1 MNNLVEIREVKQ
13 HEIPDVLNLVGSV
26 VIEMYDHL
34 FLNDTPVP
42 AELEPWKLCHVAIVD
57 GQIVGVVLATE
68 GRIDDL
74 WLLKSHRGHRIG
86 SQLLALA
93 ESQILRAG
101 YTVGKLRVVSE
112 NKSAHRFYK
121 ARGWKDKRVYHHE
134 LFKFEMIDMEKRV
147 GSGES

>member
-1 MNNLVEIREVKQ
+1 MNNLVEIRGVKQ

-34 FLNDTPVP
+34 FPDDTPVP
-42 AELEPWKLCHVAIVD
+42 VELEPWKFCQIAIVD
-57 GQIVGVVLATE
+57 GQIVGVVLAKD
-68 GRIDDL
+68 GCIDDL
-74 WLLKSHRGHRIG
+74 WLLKSHRGQRIG

-101 YTVGKLRVVSE
+101 YSVAKLRLISE

-121 ARGWKDKRVYHHE
+121 AHGWKDKRVYPHE
-134 LFKFEMIDMEKRV
+134 LFEFEMIDMEKRV
-147 GSGES
+147 GDSEP